1 MICMHSPEPWRNE
14 SITILGADEKKIAI
28 MASPFDLKRQEAN
41 VRRIVACV
49 NACVGI
55 STEALESG
63 AIRNLIKACED
74 VVREAEEYAETG
86 NLYGALREAL
96 SKLKE

>member
-1 MICMHSPEPWRNE
+1 MFKHSPEPWRNE
-14 SITILGADEKKIAI
+14 SITILGADGKKIAI

-49 NACVGI
+49 NACAGI
-55 STEALESG
+55 STDALNSG
-63 AIRNLIKACED
+63 AIENLIKSCED
-74 VVREAEEYAETG
+74 VLRQAEEYAGTG
-86 NLYGALREAL
+86 SLLDALRDAL